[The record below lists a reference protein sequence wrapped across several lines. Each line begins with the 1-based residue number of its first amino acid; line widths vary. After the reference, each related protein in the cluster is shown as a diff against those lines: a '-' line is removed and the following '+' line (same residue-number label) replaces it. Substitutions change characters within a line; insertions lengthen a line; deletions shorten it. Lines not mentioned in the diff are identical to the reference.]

1 MSQER
6 AVAIYAYRPSP
17 TIVHFDE
24 DWHAARKRNEPMSL
38 PVDWDVVAVVQGELA
53 PDGLII
59 NGGGGATY
67 SATEVLETHCRRHDV
82 RTHKRVLHHSGMDI
96 PVVSSPSAIAG
107 EHGLIGGVE

>member
-17 TIVHFDE
+17 TIVRFDE

-67 SATEVLETHCRRHDV
+67 SATEVLETHSTRPEILWFSQRYRRW
-82 RTHKRVLHHSGMDI
+82 
-96 PVVSSPSAIAG
+96 PPP
-107 EHGLIGGVE
+107 EY

>member
-6 AVAIYAYRPSP
+6 AVAIYAYQADP

-24 DWHAARKRNEPMSL
+24 HWHAARKRNEPMSL

-59 NGGGGATY
+59 NGGGGATF
-67 SATEVLETHCRRHDV
+67 SAMEVLAQDFSRGKRPEVFWFSQKYRRWPPP
-82 RTHKRVLHHSGMDI
+82 GY
-96 PVVSSPSAIAG
+96 
-107 EHGLIGGVE
+107 